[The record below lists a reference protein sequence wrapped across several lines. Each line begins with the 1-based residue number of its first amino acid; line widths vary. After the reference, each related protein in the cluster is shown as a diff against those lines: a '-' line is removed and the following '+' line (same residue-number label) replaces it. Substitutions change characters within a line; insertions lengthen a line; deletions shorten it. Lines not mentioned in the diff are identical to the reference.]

1 MLLTII
7 KVKAY
12 NMGVASVTQH
22 LQYNEG
28 VM

>member
-1 MLLTII
+1 ME
-7 KVKAY
+7 VKAY
-12 NMGVASVTQH
+12 NMGVESITQH